1 MPKPLIDAALLT
13 AGRAMNRAPVALG
26 PGHVRVAADEAASE
40 AEVYIYGDIGGW
52 WDGIQAEEFAKE
64 IGALD
69 VDTINVRLNSP
80 GGVVF
85 DGVAIYQA
93 LARHKANV
101 VIHIDGIA
109 ASIASVI
116 AMAGDEIR
124 IVEGAN
130 VMIHKPWSFAI
141 GDAVAMRKEGEILDK
156 LESGIIDIYAARTG
170 QERQALVDW
179 VGAETWFSAAEA
191 KDAGFAD
198 TVVPAKGKGKDK
210 KAAHARSAMLPLF
223 QRTPKDLLPEA
234 SSGAPAIRE
243 FERLLR
249 DGEGFSHAQARRVAA
264 LARAFTPGHRD
275 DDQHQPPP
283 APRDE
288 DGQAADVAALARLT
302 NTLKTLSR

>member
-1 MPKPLIDAALLT
+1 MPKPLLDTALLM

-26 PGHVRVAADEAASE
+26 PGHVRVAATEADTTAD
-40 AEVYIYGDIGGW
+40 VYVYGDIGGW

-64 IGALD
+64 IDALS

-93 LARHKANV
+93 LARHKANI

-124 IVEGAN
+124 IAEGAH

-141 GDAVAMRKEGEILDK
+141 GDAEVMRKEADILDQ
-156 LESGIIDIYAARTG
+156 LESGIVDIYAARTG
-170 QERQALVDW
+170 QERKALVDW
-179 VGAETWFSAAEA
+179 VAAETWFGAQAA

-198 TVVPAKGKGKDK
+198 TVVPAKGKKDA

-223 QRTPKDLLPEA
+223 QRTPKDLMPNAAE
-234 SSGAPAIRE
+234 GGPAIRE

-249 DGEGFSHAQARRVAA
+249 DGEGFSNAQAKRVAA
-264 LARAFTPGHRD
+264 MARAFSAGHRD

-288 DGQAADVAALARLT
+288 DGQAAAVAALTRAA
-302 NTLKTLSR
+302 NTLRTLSH

>member
-1 MPKPLIDAALLT
+1 MPKPLIDAALLA
-13 AGRAMNRAPVALG
+13 AGRAMNRAPMALG
-26 PGHVRVAADEAASE
+26 PGHVRVAATDAATE
-40 AEVYIYGDIGGW
+40 AEVYVYGDIGGW

-93 LARHKANV
+93 LARHKANI

-141 GDAVAMRKEGEILDK
+141 GDAEAMRKEGEILDK

-170 QERQALVDW
+170 QDRAELVKW
-179 VGAETWFSAAEA
+179 VAAETWFSAAEA

-198 TVVPAKGKGKDK
+198 TVVPAKGKDK
-210 KAAHARSAMLPLF
+210 KTAHARSAMLPLF
-223 QRTPKDLLPEA
+223 QHTPKDLLPSA

-264 LARAFTPGHRD
+264 MARAFTPEPRD
-275 DDQHQPPP
+275 EASHQPPP
-283 APRDE
+283 PPRDE
-288 DGQAADVAALARLT
+288 DGQAATVAALTRLT
-302 NTLKTLSR
+302 NTLKTLSH